1 VPTLFFLFILILL
14 FSYLFY
20 ISPIPYSLQ
29 ITFFFLTRYSE
40 NPKDSNDF
48 KNNKKQIEWRTNK
61 VCQLLLCGNTQS
73 EISRTLHI
81 SQPTISR
88 DIHYL
93 QKEIHK
99 SKENYGERLFEVYQ
113 NSLLGLDEVVKKL
126 WTIIDSSKTD
136 EKEKMKAINLIMQ
149 CYKMRFEMIK
159 SEPELINQ
167 KRYMKDLSIIDI

>member
-1 VPTLFFLFILILL
+1 
-14 FSYLFY
+14 
-20 ISPIPYSLQ
+20 
-29 ITFFFLTRYSE
+29 
-40 NPKDSNDF
+40 
-48 KNNKKQIEWRTNK
+48 
-61 VCQLLLCGNTQS
+61 LCGNTQS

-99 SKENYGERLFEVYQ
+99 SKENYSERLFEVYQ

-149 CYKMRFEMIK
+149 CYKMSFEMIK

>member
-1 VPTLFFLFILILL
+1 MIKNGYRYSKKVLFYYLFFNIKRSIMNDVSDISKEEPNFISRAGKTLNK
-14 FSYLFY
+14 YRN
-20 ISPIPYSLQ
+20 Q
-29 ITFFFLTRYSE
+29 MAWRRNKVREMLTRGYSQYE
-40 NPKDSNDF
+40 
-48 KNNKKQIEWRTNK
+48 IA
-61 VCQLLLCGNTQS
+61 NTL
-73 EISRTLHI
+73 RI

-99 SKENYGERLFEVYQ
+99 IKDNYGERLFEVYQ
-113 NSLLGLDEVVKKL
+113 NSLLGTDELIKKL

-167 KRYMKDLSIIDI
+167 KRYMKDLSIMDV